1 MLDIYC
7 NFDFA
12 YKTGVD
18 TDLSLTTVR
27 RHVLTED
34 DGWCSGHPEGE
45 VSQDRCQDGSPF
57 LMPPDTEHKT
67 QPKFRRRTYFTKT
80 YTKSKTLRFNFI
92 KIYNV
97 NWI

>member
-12 YKTGVD
+12 YKTRVD

-67 QPKFRRRTYFTKT
+67 AQVQEENIFYKNVHK
-80 YTKSKTLRFNFI
+80 I
-92 KIYNV
+92 KNSSL
-97 NWI
+97 